1 MTGMTDNQSVMAECV
16 WPVGARLGEGPTW
29 NAATGELWFVD
40 IRNAHIHMLHAASGR
55 QRTFTAPESTA
66 FIFPCAG
73 GGYLCG
79 LRSGL
84 FRFDPLS
91 GKFERKVRV
100 DAEYPDNRLNDGYVD
115 AGGRLWFGTMDDTE
129 RQPTGSLYRYDGTRL
144 ERMDSG
150 YVITNGPAMSPD
162 GRVLYHVDTLGR
174 RVHAF
179 DVDAG
184 GALSG
189 KREFLAI
196 EEPGVYP
203 DGPVVDR
210 QGNLWL
216 SLYGGWGVRC
226 HSPQG
231 GLLRKLDL
239 PVARCTKAAFGGP
252 DLSTL
257 YITTAAGGLTV
268 EEQAQQPLAGGLFR
282 VQMDVS
288 GLGAHVFAG
297 W

>member
-1 MTGMTDNQSVMAECV
+1 MTNRNSATAECV
-16 WPVGARLGEGPTW
+16 WPLGARLGEGPTW

-40 IRNAHIHMLHAASGR
+40 IRAAHIHVLHAASGR

-84 FRFDPLS
+84 FRFDPVS
-91 GKFERKVRV
+91 GEFERRLRV
-100 DAEYPDNRLNDGYVD
+100 DAEHPDNRLNDGYVD
-115 AGGRLWFGTMDDTE
+115 AAGRLWFGSMDDTE
-129 RQPTGSLYRYDGTRL
+129 RQPTGSLYRYDGASLT
-144 ERMDSG
+144 RMDCG

-174 RVHAF
+174 RVYAF

-189 KREFLAI
+189 KREFLVFD
-196 EEPGVYP
+196 EPGVYP
-203 DGPVVDR
+203 DGPVMDR
-210 QGNLWL
+210 QGNVWL

-226 HSPQG
+226 YTPQG
-231 GLLRKLDL
+231 KLLRKLEL
-239 PVARCTKAAFGGP
+239 PVAQCTKAAFAGP

-257 YITTAAGGLTV
+257 YITTASGGLSAG
-268 EEQAQQPLAGGLFR
+268 ELAQQPLAGGLFR
-282 VQMDVS
+282 VEMDVS
-288 GLGAHVFAG
+288 GADAHVFAG